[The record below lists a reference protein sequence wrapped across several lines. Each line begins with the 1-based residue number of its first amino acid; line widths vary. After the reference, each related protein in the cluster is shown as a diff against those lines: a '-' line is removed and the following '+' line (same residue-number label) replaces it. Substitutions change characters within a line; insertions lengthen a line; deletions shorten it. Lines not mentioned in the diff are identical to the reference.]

1 MAVESNSNGIKVI
14 GLDSQEI
21 TSTKRIKELFKE
33 GYHFKASTAIST
45 LIDGYLYFIVNVN
58 CEYHSITLKRNK
70 DEKTGLLK
78 ITSGDALK
86 IIKEYKFIDNKELI
100 NKLEIFIE
108 DRNYIVHNLVKILK
122 NPELTSFFGLC
133 EGILPKLDIELR
145 KMIYKLETEKGRVPD
160 AAFPSDLRKSPAD

>member
-108 DRNYIVHNLVKILK
+108 DVMTERV
-122 NPELTSFFGLC
+122 
-133 EGILPKLDIELR
+133 GIRPKL
-145 KMIYKLETEKGRVPD
+145 KMTRATKVSTSVNPFANFLISKCLNI
-160 AAFPSDLRKSPAD
+160 